1 MASSFV
7 SEHSVEFVLV
17 PQFAEILSVDY
28 ETVVP
33 IYFWHSREG
42 GNISK
47 DCFTNRKVRIVAL
60 YARRPKIA
68 NAYQLEIDVKFNEV
82 LFERSRQLKEK
93 GIPVFAGVPLASSL
107 DNFTLATKCAWFK
120 INSNGV
126 EQIIQLSCDYPT
138 QILSQNI
145 RLVSGTDIL
154 SIINEDSSQLSW
166 PKAIE
171 FLRELRNRSSY
182 VRFWS
187 FMGDTYKPIY
197 FLLPV

>member
-1 MASSFV
+1 MASSYV

-17 PQFAEILSVDY
+17 PQFAGILSVGY

-47 DCFTNRKVRIVAL
+47 ECFRNREVRIVVL
-60 YARRPKIA
+60 YPRRPKVI
-68 NAYQLEIDVKFNEV
+68 NAYQPKIEVKFNEV
-82 LFERSRQLKEK
+82 LFERSRQFKEK
-93 GIPVFAGVPLASSL
+93 GISVFAGVPLASSL
-107 DNFTLATKCAWFK
+107 DDFTVTTKCAWFK
-120 INSNGV
+120 IHPNGS
-126 EQIIQLSCDYPT
+126 EEIIELSCEVPT
-138 QILSQNI
+138 PIFSQN
-145 RLVSGTDIL
+145 VKQVGQKEIL
-154 SIINEDSSQLSW
+154 SIIDDNSLRLSW

-171 FLRELRNRSSY
+171 YLRELRSRSSFI
-182 VRFWS
+182 RSWS

>member
-17 PQFAEILSVDY
+17 PQFAEILSVGY

-47 DCFTNRKVRIVAL
+47 DCFRNRAVRIVVL
-60 YARRPKIA
+60 YPRRPKVA
-68 NAYQLEIDVKFNEV
+68 NAYQLEIEVKFNEV
-82 LFERSRQLKEK
+82 LFEQSRQLKEK

-107 DNFTLATKCAWFK
+107 DNFTVTTNCAWFK
-120 INSNGV
+120 INPSGY
-126 EQIIQLSCDYPT
+126 EEIIQLPCDVPT

-145 RLVSGTDIL
+145 RQVSEVEIL

-187 FMGDTYKPIY
+187 FMGDTYKPTY